1 MSHNVMIQK
10 SMFSDIIWKF
20 SLEDDTRA
28 LEDAKKALHFDGTS
42 VKARRVCAESLFA
55 SGQFELG
62 KFNYK
67 FDIHHNVEVLF
78 SFG

>member
-1 MSHNVMIQK
+1 MPIFFGANVSQCNDTK
-10 SMFSDIIWKF
+10 EHVCDIIWKF

-62 KFNYK
+62 KF
-67 FDIHHNVEVLF
+67 I
-78 SFG
+78 